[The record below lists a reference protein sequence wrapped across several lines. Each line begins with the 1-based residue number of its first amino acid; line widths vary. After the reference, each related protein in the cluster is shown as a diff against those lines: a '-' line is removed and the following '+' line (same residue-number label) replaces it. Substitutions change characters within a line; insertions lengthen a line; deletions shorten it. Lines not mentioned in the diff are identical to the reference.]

1 MLRCYRSCARA
12 PLTLNTIH
20 YRTQREAL
28 YTLRRFLS
36 HYKTLGVAKDCTAA
50 EIKSSY
56 YESAKQCHP
65 DIFPEDGDKLK
76 QFLKLQE
83 AYIILSDPNKR
94 RVYDGGQTKPNI
106 PTSPG
111 ARGVRYTETQYTQ
124 YQGSN
129 NYSHSKRGQQ
139 SRRTGNQSR
148 EIRKLLLGLTL
159 AACSV
164 WGSMYGLKILYNI
177 GEPKSSN
184 QDMFYEGNRGRP
196 PGHGGIMA
204 GFANFRRNRRNGE
217 STGEESD
224 NEDTKIL
231 KELNAE
237 LEKEL
242 SEQLSDTMLERKRL
256 HSVKRQSEV
265 DSAVAEYE
273 KVRRKEQRK
282 RRRKRVKELRELIK
296 EEIAKNNSGE
306 SGV

>member
-28 YTLRRFLS
+28 YTIRRFLS

-65 DIFPEDGDKLK
+65 DIFPEDGDKVK

-129 NYSHSKRGQQ
+129 NYSHSKRGL
-139 SRRTGNQSR
+139 
-148 EIRKLLLGLTL
+148 IVYYK
-159 AACSV
+159 V
-164 WGSMYGLKILYNI
+164 WLSLFIAWAVVVFVKFFSNNI
-177 GEPKSSN
+177 GGGGGGNEALSN
-184 QDMFYEGNRGRP
+184 YDAFTNEGASKVGVLETN
-196 PGHGGIMA
+196 
-204 GFANFRRNRRNGE
+204 
-217 STGEESD
+217 
-224 NEDTKIL
+224 
-231 KELNAE
+231 
-237 LEKEL
+237 LEK
-242 SEQLSDTMLERKRL
+242 
-256 HSVKRQSEV
+256 
-265 DSAVAEYE
+265 
-273 KVRRKEQRK
+273 
-282 RRRKRVKELRELIK
+282 
-296 EEIAKNNSGE
+296 
-306 SGV
+306 